1 MSHARVVP
9 ASLLA
14 ALTGLLLAVAPANA
28 ALYDNGFLYA
38 SNYDDGQVDR
48 LAVDALGALGAST
61 GYPASPQATS
71 IVINAAA
78 TALFAGSSA
87 GDTIDR
93 YSIGA
98 GGDLTSHAATTPAK
112 GSDLAMT
119 PDGAFLY
126 AIKADSGPASSGTF
140 QGYAVSGSTLTQL
153 SPTYTLPAAR
163 IATAIAISPN
173 GRDLYIAAADAWN
186 GTNGF
191 IQRYAIDPQ
200 TGALSGP
207 TLEASGF
214 AASVFN
220 LAVSPDGLSLYAP
233 SPSTNV
239 VYQFDVTPGTGA
251 LAPKAAPSV
260 AAGTGP
266 YSVTVTPNGK
276 FAYANGLFAI
286 SGFAIDATTGALTSN
301 GAPVATNFLGRGGA
315 VSPDSRN
322 LYVTAYP
329 VYHFTIDPG
338 TGLLTPRGSSPCCR
352 FHVGLAFTPDQGP
365 VASFTAVAAPEGSA
379 TTFDASASA
388 DSDGTVATYLWDFHD
403 GPTVTGG
410 PTISHTFATAGS
422 HTVDLTV
429 SDGMGCSNTRT
440 YTGHMVHC
448 NGTAAARQT
457 KTVVVA
463 PLTPV
468 AVDPP
473 VAVPDP
479 AAVLSAVDT
488 PAPAAAPAIDGLRI
502 SRRCVRSAARAAFDF
517 KLSQD
522 ATVRYEVLRRS
533 GSPKWM
539 SCPRLGG
546 TTPITFRSVW
556 QWDAA
561 VGAGQNDTTLAGA
574 SAHRSPIRLRMHQG
588 RRRVALTRIA
598 AGRTLTPGT
607 YLLRVTATNANGRSA
622 VAQVKFWIVG
632 SGR

>member
-28 ALYDNGFLYA
+28 ALYDNSFLYA

-61 GYPASPQATS
+61 SYPASPQATS
-71 IVINAAA
+71 IVINPEA

-98 GGDLTSHAATTPAK
+98 GGDLTSHAATTPVK

-140 QGYAVSGSTLTQL
+140 QGYAVSGATLTQL

-173 GRDLYIAAADAWN
+173 GDDLYVAAADAWN

-220 LAVSPDGLSLYAP
+220 LALSPNGLSLYAP

-301 GAPVATNFLGRGGA
+301 GAPVPTQFLGRGGA

-322 LYVTAYP
+322 LYVTAYRA
-329 VYHFTIDPG
+329 YHFTIDPG
-338 TGLLTPRGSSPCCR
+338 TGLLTPRDSSPCCR

-440 YTGHMVHC
+440 YTGQWS
-448 NGTAAARQT
+448 TATAPPRHARPRPSSSPRGRLSRSTRPSSSPTPHRCCRPSRPGPRRRAGRRRAERQP
-457 KTVVVA
+457 
-463 PLTPV
+463 PLRPLGRAGRPST
-468 AVDPP
+468 
-473 VAVPDP
+473 
-479 AAVLSAVDT
+479 SS
-488 PAPAAAPAIDGLRI
+488 
-502 SRRCVRSAARAAFDF
+502 SRRTRRCATRSCGATARRSGCSARDSGAPRPSRSAASGSGPPRSAPARTTRRW
-517 KLSQD
+517 Q
-522 ATVRYEVLRRS
+522 ARVPTARRS
-533 GSPKWM
+533 G
-539 SCPRLGG
+539 CGCTR
-546 TTPITFRSVW
+546 
-556 QWDAA
+556 AA
-561 VGAGQNDTTLAGA
+561 AAW
-574 SAHRSPIRLRMHQG
+574 RSPG
-588 RRRVALTRIA
+588 SPPA
-598 AGRTLTPGT
+598 APSPPARTCC
-607 YLLRVTATNANGRSA
+607 A
-622 VAQVKFWIVG
+622 
-632 SGR
+632 

>member
-1 MSHARVVP
+1 M
-9 ASLLA
+9 
-14 ALTGLLLAVAPANA
+14 
-28 ALYDNGFLYA
+28 
-38 SNYDDGQVDR
+38 
-48 LAVDALGALGAST
+48 
-61 GYPASPQATS
+61 
-71 IVINAAA
+71 
-78 TALFAGSSA
+78 GSSA
-87 GDTIDR
+87 GNTIDR

-98 GGDLTSHAATTPAK
+98 GGALTSHAATTPAK
-112 GSDLAMT
+112 ATELAMT

-126 AIKADSGPASSGTF
+126 AIKGDSGSASSGTF
-140 QGYAVSGSTLTQL
+140 QGHAVSGSTLTQL

-173 GRDLYIAAADAWN
+173 GHDLYVAASDTWN

-214 AASVFN
+214 TASVPH
-220 LAVSPDGLSLYAP
+220 LAFSPNGLSLYAP
-233 SPSTNV
+233 SPSTNA

-276 FAYANGLFAI
+276 FAYANGLFDI

-301 GAPVATNFLGRGGA
+301 GAPVSTQFLGRGGA

-322 LYVTAYP
+322 LCVTAYRA
-329 VYHFTIDPG
+329 YHFTIDPG
-338 TGLLTPRGSSPCCR
+338 TGLLTPRDSSPCCR

-429 SDGMGCSNTRT
+429 SDGLGCSNTRT

-448 NGTAAARQT
+448 NGTAAAGQT
-457 KTVVVA
+457 RTVVVA
-463 PLTPV
+463 SR
-468 AVDPP
+468 PP
-473 VAVPDP
+473 VAVVPPVVVPDP
-479 AAVLSAVDT
+479 APAVET
-488 PAPAAAPAIDGLRI
+488 PAPAAAPAVDGLSV

-522 ATVRYEVLRRS
+522 ATVRYDVLRRN
-533 GSPKWM
+533 GSPKWK

-546 TTPITFRSVW
+546 TTPITFSSVW
-556 QWDAA
+556 QLAAA
-561 VGAGQNDTTLAGA
+561 VGAGQNDTTLTSA